1 MPSNLSLPRRTR
13 TWCPFDRMDQQN
25 NQPKFL
31 LGVVK
36 FYLIKDGYGF
46 IIPDGNDDPSKDR
59 FFHHS
64 QLNVPKMQG
73 NMERKFKA
81 ISQGTRVS
89 FIPVVNDKGLAA
101 MNVTPI

>member
-1 MPSNLSLPRRTR
+1 MHTE
-13 TWCPFDRMDQQN
+13 D
-25 NQPKFL
+25 NQPNYL

-36 FYLIKDGYGF
+36 FYLVKDGYGF
-46 IIPDGNDDPSKDR
+46 ITPDGVDTASQKDDR

-73 NMERKFKA
+73 NMEKKYKA